1 VIFLKLLLA
10 MYLCAGLLYWALQFV
25 FVPRTIRRIP
35 ALADLP
41 AEGPKEWPKVSLV
54 LPARNEGAAVESAL
68 LTRLAEDYPNLE
80 LIVVDD
86 RSTDE
91 TGAIVDRVAAR
102 DPRAQAVH
110 IADLPAGWIGKLN
123 AMQQGA
129 ARATGE
135 WLLFSDADVHVA
147 PTALRRAIAWC
158 EGRRLDHLAVVPELL
173 PTGFV
178 LDTAIS
184 VFVRTICLAVRVWA
198 VEDEKSTASVGAG
211 AFNLVRR
218 SAFEKVGGFERLKM
232 EPADD
237 VGLGRLLKVS
247 GARSSAVNGRGAV
260 SVCFYRT
267 LWAAAI
273 GAERAIFTAMGQCSM
288 WRTIAAGLLMGALEL
303 FPVATMWLWF
313 WPGLAFLAATCGLS
327 AAVARWAN
335 RPLLPALCYPL
346 GGLLIG
352 VAIVRAGILGG
363 WRGGI
368 YWRGTFY
375 STEQL
380 RQGHFFQF

>member
-1 VIFLKLLLA
+1 MILLKILLVA
-10 MYLCAGLLYWALQFV
+10 YFAAGFLYWAAQFY
-25 FVPRTIRRIP
+25 FVARTIRAVP
-35 ALADLP
+35 NLADLP
-41 AEGPKEWPKVSLV
+41 ADGPQEWPKVSVV
-54 LPARNEGAAVESAL
+54 LPARNEGAAVETAL

-91 TGAIVDRVAAR
+91 TGAIVDRIAAR

-110 IADLPAGWIGKLN
+110 ITDLPEGWIGKLN

-135 WLLFSDADVHVA
+135 WLLFSDADVRVS
-147 PTALRRAIAWC
+147 PTALRRAIAYC
-158 EGRRLDHLAVVPELL
+158 HARGFDHLAAVPELL

-184 VFVRTICLAVRVWA
+184 VFVRTICIAVRLWA
-198 VEDEKSTASVGAG
+198 IEDEKSKASAGAG

-218 SAFEKVGGFERLKM
+218 SVFEKIGGFERLKM

-237 VGLGRLLKVS
+237 VGLGQLLKAS
-247 GARSSAVNGRGAV
+247 GARATAVNGRGAV
-260 SVCFYRT
+260 SVYFYRT
-267 LWAAAI
+267 LWAAAV
-273 GAERAIFTAMGQCSM
+273 GAERAIFTAMGRFSM
-288 WRTIAAGLLMGALEL
+288 WRTIASGLLFLGLEMSPLALT
-303 FPVATMWLWF
+303 FCWF
-313 WPGLAFLAATCGLS
+313 WPGAAFLAATSALS
-327 AAVARWAN
+327 ATVARWAD
-335 RPLLPALCYPL
+335 RPLLPSLFYPI
-346 GGLLIG
+346 GSLLMAI
-352 VAIVRAGILGG
+352 AIVRAGIVGG

-375 STEQL
+375 STEAL
-380 RQGHFFQF
+380 RKGHFFHF